1 MLGCKELIPNVLVVL
16 SSLYL
21 FIRLYKDDL
30 GLKILTYILLLSN
43 IYIFNSNLGLNSLLS
58 NLITLSIYLL
68 FMLIVRKDKALEL
81 ISNIFAIVPIYSL
94 ADYYFYDAQINTII
108 ESILDFYILY
118 LILKYFCKSESSKRI
133 VSLIGIILIVG
144 TAISTTGVYVGV
156 YIGIVALILIL
167 IGIFSKNYKIMT
179 TVGIIVTVIN
189 ILYQLNYL
197 WGTIPFW
204 LYLLLGGLVLIG
216 LVTYKE
222 LKK

>member
-1 MLGCKELIPNVLVVL
+1 MNKKNKY
-16 SSLYL
+16 SNLYL
-21 FIRLYKDDL
+21 FFCISLVWD
-30 GLKILTYILLLSN
+30 LLLN
-43 IYIFNSNLGLNSLLS
+43 K
-58 NLITLSIYLL
+58 LILH
-68 FMLIVRKDKALEL
+68 
-81 ISNIFAIVPIYSL
+81 
-94 ADYYFYDAQINTII
+94 
-108 ESILDFYILY
+108 ILY

-144 TAISTTGVYVGV
+144 TAISTTGVYVGI

-179 TVGIIVTVIN
+179 TVGIIVTIIN

>member
-1 MLGCKELIPNVLVVL
+1 MCVDNNIEC
-16 SSLYL
+16 SSSSIN
-21 FIRLYKDDL
+21 FCN
-30 GLKILTYILLLSN
+30 TSN
-43 IYIFNSNLGLNSLLS
+43 TS
-58 NLITLSIYLL
+58 
-68 FMLIVRKDKALEL
+68 AL
-81 ISNIFAIVPIYSL
+81 
-94 ADYYFYDAQINTII
+94 
-108 ESILDFYILY
+108 
-118 LILKYFCKSESSKRI
+118 
-133 VSLIGIILIVG
+133 
-144 TAISTTGVYVGV
+144 TTGSNALVGI

-222 LKK
+222 LK